1 MMIGRKNEIEIMKGL
16 LYNDKAELLAIL
28 GRRRVGKTYLVKQI
42 YMSNMTF
49 DFTGTQDA
57 SSENQLQK
65 FQVKLHEYFPKIK
78 YKEPPLNWA
87 EAFVRLKQALKQ
99 NVTRKKKSVIFFD
112 EFPWIASRKSNF
124 LQEFSYWW
132 NDWAS
137 HQKLVVVI
145 CGSSASFMIDKVIN
159 HKGGLHNRVTEKI
172 ILHPFTLSETKQ
184 YLTLHNIRLNPYSI
198 IQLYMVI
205 GGIPHYLS
213 YIKRGESIMQIIN
226 RLLLSKN
233 ALLRYEFENL
243 YAALFD
249 NHQNHV
255 KVIKALAKKQKGLTR
270 SEILK
275 ITHLKDGGAFS
286 KVLEELKTSSFV
298 IEILPF
304 AKIKKD
310 TLFRLC
316 DEYSLFYLKFIE
328 GNPTINKNVWSLDH
342 KHRIWQG
349 YAFENVCFK
358 HVEEIK
364 RALGISG
371 VNTSVS
377 SFCSSST
384 NDEKFQMD
392 LLIDR
397 ADNTVNICELKFYN
411 KPTKLSKSEL
421 EKINKRRHFLE
432 TATSTKKTLFNTLVT
447 TYNPYKTPVV
457 NEYIDNIIEISQFF
471 D

>member
-1 MMIGRKNEIEIMKGL
+1 MIGRQHEIRLMKEL
-16 LYNDKAELLAIL
+16 LFSNKAELLAML
-28 GRRRVGKTYLVKQI
+28 GRRRVGKTYLVKQV

-57 SSENQLQK
+57 SIENQLQK
-65 FQVKLHEYFPKIK
+65 FHVKFQEYFPKLK

-87 EAFVRLKQALKQ
+87 EAFVRLKQAVKKSM
-99 NVTRKKKSVIFFD
+99 TRKKKPVIFFD

-132 NDWAS
+132 NDWAC
-137 HQKLVVVI
+137 HQKLIVVI
-145 CGSSASFMIDKVIN
+145 CGSSASWMIDKVIN

-172 ILHPFTLSETKQ
+172 VLLPFTLSETKQ
-184 YLTLHNIRLNPYSI
+184 YLDLHGIRLNSYAI
-198 IQLYMVI
+198 IQLYMVM

-213 YIKRGESIMQIIN
+213 YIRRGESITQIIN

-233 ALLRYEFENL
+233 AVLRNEFENL

-270 SEILK
+270 SEILR

-298 IEILPF
+298 MEIVPF
-304 AKIKKD
+304 AKVKKD

-328 GNPTINKNVWSLDH
+328 GTQAINKNVWSLDH

-349 YAFENVCFK
+349 YAFENVCFR
-358 HVEEIK
+358 HIEEIK

-377 SFCSSST
+377 SFCSASAK
-384 NDEKFQMD
+384 DEKFQID
-392 LLIDR
+392 LLVDR
-397 ADNTVNICELKFYN
+397 ADNTVNICELKFYS
-411 KPTKLSKSEL
+411 KPTKLNKAEL

-432 TATSTKKTLFNTLVT
+432 TYTNTKKTLFNTLVT
-447 TYNPYKTPVV
+447 TYNPYKPTIA
-457 NEYIDNIIEISQFF
+457 NESLDSIIEMSSFF
-471 D
+471 V